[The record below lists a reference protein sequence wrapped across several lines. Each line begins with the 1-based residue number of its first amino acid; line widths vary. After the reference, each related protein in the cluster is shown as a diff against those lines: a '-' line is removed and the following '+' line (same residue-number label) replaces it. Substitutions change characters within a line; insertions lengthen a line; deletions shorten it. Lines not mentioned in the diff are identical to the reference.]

1 MLTGDGGKQL
11 TIMSAPITDTL
22 LWPWG
27 PSLQGTRSY
36 LVCSSPTVPIYHIP
50 HVQAG
55 AVEGSRQLA
64 PTSLPSTQPPSTPS
78 ATRLNISTQNL

>member
-11 TIMSAPITDTL
+11 TILSAPIADAL

-27 PSLQGTRSY
+27 PSLRGIWSD
-36 LVCSSPTVPIYHIP
+36 LGCSSPTVPIYHIP

>member
-11 TIMSAPITDTL
+11 TILSAPIADAL

-27 PSLQGTRSY
+27 PSLQGTWSD
-36 LVCSSPTVPIYHIP
+36 LVCSSPTAPIYHIP
-50 HVQAG
+50 HAQAG
-55 AVEGSRQLA
+55 AVKGSRQTA
-64 PTSLPSTQPPSTPS
+64 RTSLPSTQPPSTPS